1 MLRAIMKRVNQHN
14 GGRTERYFTIDF
26 ENQEIQNELNSGGS
40 NDNGDFEF
48 CELVG
53 MEIINKEQGN
63 QEAITLLK
71 EWKERDGSEIEEN
84 YNKLIKE
91 QENGE

>member
-1 MLRAIMKRVNQHN
+1 MIVSFL
-14 GGRTERYFTIDF
+14 Y
-26 ENQEIQNELNSGGS
+26 
-40 NDNGDFEF
+40 
-48 CELVG
+48 G
-53 MEIINKEQGN
+53 MVAGAHLFGLLQIFYKIYRETRDESKEKEQQN